1 MSNCDHIYTEF
12 KPSSECISCGLKLIL
27 AVREEPKKDK
37 ALVFICN
44 EVNVDDNEDTTISD
58 SGSEGSSGS
67 DDEEQSDHD
76 D

>member
-12 KPSSECISCGLKLIL
+12 KPNSECIICNLKLYL

-44 EVNVDDNEDTTISD
+44 EINGDLSEEDTVSL
-58 SGSEGSSGS
+58 SESESSSGS
-67 DDEEQSDHD
+67 DDASED
-76 D
+76 DD